1 MLVPE
6 FNHEEG
12 ENMIIKQLTQSGN
25 SKAIV
30 IDKTLLQAAG
40 LDENALFQVV
50 INPSG
55 GMLIQSVQATN
66 ENLVK
71 SAFRKVMKKNH
82 HLLKRLADK

>member
-30 IDKTLLQAAG
+30 IDKALLQAAG

-50 INPSG
+50 IIPNG

-82 HLLKRLADK
+82 KLLKRLADK